1 MEKYQEKAKEVFG
14 EVCIDKALVPKMGF
28 ERNIPSYVAEWLV
41 DRHTPKG
48 ELDQEAKTKIKDFIN
63 EHLPSKRQREFL
75 RNKLLNG
82 ESITILDDFSVSIDL
97 DSGRRNLK
105 IPSLDIDN
113 AVIEKHLVDNYPLLL
128 CGGIWGAGKLTYHLR
143 EEDIGKFGEKK
154 LVGKEKG
161 EIWLDDFKPMQIG
174 KIDMDYYCENRSHFT
189 FDEWRSLLLN
199 SIGYNPNAFSPSQQ
213 HLLLVRLLPAVQNR
227 INLIE
232 LSPKGTGKSWI
243 YINLSNYI
251 RMVSGGKVTPAVLF
265 YNNATNTP
273 GLLVKHDAVVLD
285 ECQSISFE
293 NPGEVIGILKGF
305 LEAGYFTRGKQK
317 VTSEA
322 SITMLANIPLESSG
336 KPRSENLFEN
346 LPEFLRETAFIDRL
360 HGILPG
366 WELPKFDSAM
376 IAKGVGF
383 KADFF
388 AEVLHLLR
396 DRTGYLEYIQN
407 NCTID
412 SDSIRDKNAIWRL
425 AAGLFKLLFPDLN
438 VTQEELYEFCL
449 KPALN
454 LRQRIRHQLALS
466 DPEYKDITITITC

>member
-1 MEKYQEKAKEVFG
+1 MEKYQEKAKEVFA
-14 EVCIDKALVPKMGF
+14 EVCIDKALLQKMGF

-41 DRHTPKG
+41 DRFTPSG
-48 ELDQEAKTKIKDFIN
+48 ELDQDAKTKIKDFIN

-82 ESITILDDFSVSIDL
+82 ESINILDDFSVSIDL
-97 DSGRRNLK
+97 ESGRRNLK

-113 AVIEKHLVDNYPLLL
+113 AYIAKDVVENYPLLL
-128 CGGIWGAGKLTYHLR
+128 CGGIWGAGKLTYYLK
-143 EEDIGKFGEKK
+143 EEDVGKFGEKK
-154 LVGKEKG
+154 IVGKEKG
-161 EIWLDDFKPMQIG
+161 EIRLTDFKPMQIG
-174 KIDMDYYCENRSHFT
+174 KIDVDYYCESRSYFT
-189 FDEWRSLLLN
+189 LDEWRSLLLN

-213 HLLLVRLLPAVQNR
+213 NLLLVRLIPVVQNR

-251 RMVSGGKVTPAVLF
+251 RMVSGGKVTPAVLY

-273 GLLVKHDAVVLD
+273 GLLVKHDVVVLD

-293 NPGEVIGILKGF
+293 NPGEVVGILKGF

-322 SITMLANIPLESSG
+322 SIAMLANIPLESSG

-346 LPEFLRETAFIDRL
+346 LPQFLRETAFIDRL

-366 WELPKFDSAM
+366 WDLPKFDSDM
-376 IAKGVGF
+376 IAKGTGF

-396 DRTGYLEYIQN
+396 DKGGYLEYIKN
-407 NCTID
+407 NCTVN

-425 AAGLFKLLFPDLN
+425 SGGLLKLLFPDLN

-454 LRQRIRHQLALS
+454 LRQRIRHQLALL
-466 DPEYKDITITITC
+466 DPEYKDINITINY

>member
-1 MEKYQEKAKEVFG
+1 
-14 EVCIDKALVPKMGF
+14 
-28 ERNIPSYVAEWLV
+28 
-41 DRHTPKG
+41 
-48 ELDQEAKTKIKDFIN
+48 
-63 EHLPSKRQREFL
+63 
-75 RNKLLNG
+75 
-82 ESITILDDFSVSIDL
+82 LDDFSVSIDL
-97 DSGRRNLK
+97 ASGRRNLK

-113 AVIEKHLVDNYPLLL
+113 ACIEKHLVDNYPLLL
-128 CGGIWGAGKLTYHLR
+128 CGGIWGAGKLTYHLK

-154 LVGKEKG
+154 LLGKEKG
-161 EIWLDDFKPMQIG
+161 EIWLTDFKPMQIG
-174 KIDMDYYCENRSHFT
+174 KIDMDYYCESRAHFA

-213 HLLLVRLLPAVQNR
+213 HLLLVRLLPVVQNR

-243 YINLSNYI
+243 YINLSNYL

-273 GLLVKHDAVVLD
+273 GLLVKHDVVVLD
-285 ECQSISFE
+285 ESQSISFE

-396 DRTGYLEYIQN
+396 DRAGYLEYIKN
-407 NCTID
+407 NCSID
-412 SDSIRDKNAIWRL
+412 SDSIRDKNAICRL
-425 AAGLFKLLFPDLN
+425 SAGLLKLLFPDLN
-438 VTQEELYEFCL
+438 VGQEELYEFCL

-454 LRQRIRHQLALS
+454 LRQRIRSQLALL
-466 DPEYKDITITITC
+466 DPEYKDIMITINC

>member
-1 MEKYQEKAKEVFG
+1 MEKYQEKAKEIFG
-14 EVCIDKALVPKMGF
+14 EVCIDKTLVQKTGF
-28 ERNIPSYVAEWLV
+28 ERSIPNYVAEWLI
-41 DRHTPKG
+41 DRYTPSG
-48 ELDQEAKTKIKDFIN
+48 ELDEEAKIKIKDFIN
-63 EHLPSKRQREFL
+63 EHLPSKRQRELL

-82 ESITILDDFSVSIDL
+82 ESIVILDDFSISIDL
-97 DSGRRNLK
+97 KSGKRNLK

-113 AVIEKHLVDNYPLLL
+113 ACVEKHIVDSYPLLL
-128 CGGIWGAGKLTYHLR
+128 CGGIWGAGKLTYYLK
-143 EEDIGKFGEKK
+143 EEDLEKFGEKK
-154 LVGKEKG
+154 HPGKEKG
-161 EIWLDDFKPMQIG
+161 ELWLTDFKPMQIG
-174 KIDMDYYCENRSHFT
+174 KIDIDYYCESRSYFT
-189 FDEWRSLLLN
+189 LDEWRSLILN

-213 HLLLVRLLPAVQNR
+213 QLFLVRLLPVVQNR
-227 INLIE
+227 VNLIE

-243 YINLSNYI
+243 YINLSNYTRI
-251 RMVSGGKVTPAVLF
+251 VSGGKVSPAVLF

-293 NPGEVIGILKGF
+293 NPGEVVGIFKGF

-322 SITMLANIPLESSG
+322 GIVMLANIPIDSSG
-336 KPRSENLFEN
+336 RPQSKNLFEN

-366 WELPKFDSAM
+366 WELPKFNSNM
-376 IAKGVGF
+376 ISKGTGF

-388 AEVLHLLR
+388 AEVLHVLR
-396 DRTGYLEYIQN
+396 DRSGYLEYIKD

-412 SDSIRDKNAIWRL
+412 SDNIRDKIAIWRL
-425 AAGLFKLLFPDLN
+425 AAGLLKLLFPNLE
-438 VTQEELYEFCL
+438 VTQEELYEYCL

-454 LRQRIRHQLALS
+454 LRQRIRNQLALL
-466 DPEYKDITITITC
+466 DPEYKSMEIAIA

>member
-1 MEKYQEKAKEVFG
+1 MERYQEKAKEIFG
-14 EVCIDKALVPKMGF
+14 EICIDKALVQKVGL
-28 ERNIPSYVAEWLV
+28 ERNLPSYVAEWII
-41 DRHTPKG
+41 DRYTPKG
-48 ELDQEAKTKIKDFIN
+48 ELDLEAKTKIRDFIN
-63 EHLPSKRQREFL
+63 EHLPSKRQKEFL

-82 ESITILDDFSVSIDL
+82 ESITILDDISVSINL
-97 DSGRRNLK
+97 ETGKRNLK
-105 IPSLDIDN
+105 IPSLDIYN
-113 AVIEKHLVDNYPLLL
+113 ACIEKHIVDNYPLLL
-128 CGGIWGAGKLTYHLR
+128 CGGIWGAGKFTYHLR
-143 EEDIGKFGEKK
+143 EEDIGKYGNKK
-154 LVGKEKG
+154 FFGKEKG
-161 EIWLDDFKPMQIG
+161 EIWLTDFKPMQIG
-174 KIDMDYYCENRSHFT
+174 KIDMDYYCESRSYFT
-189 FDEWRSLLLN
+189 FDEWRSMLIN

-213 HLLLVRLLPAVQNR
+213 HLLLLRLLPVVQNR

-265 YNNATNTP
+265 YNNASNTP
-273 GLLVKHDAVVLD
+273 GLLVKHDVVVLD

-322 SITMLANIPLESSG
+322 GIIMLANIPIDSSG
-336 KPRSENLFEN
+336 RPQSENLFEN

-366 WELPKFDSAM
+366 WELPKFNSNM
-376 IAKGVGF
+376 ISKGTGF

-396 DRTGYLEYIQN
+396 DRSGYLEYIKE
-407 NCTID
+407 NCTIE
-412 SDSIRDKNAIWRL
+412 SDNIRDKIAIWRL
-425 AAGLFKLLFPDLN
+425 AAGLLKLLFPNLN
-438 VTQEELYEFCL
+438 VRQEELHEFCL
-449 KPALN
+449 KPALS
-454 LRQRIRHQLALS
+454 LRQRIRNQLSFL
-466 DPEYKDITITITC
+466 DPEYKSIEISII